1 MRSLFNVKRVIAAVL
16 LALALVQPV
25 CAEEAWQAAFDE
37 TCSNSDQAM
46 SMSVQDLRDLLAKC
60 DELQK
65 VIETQEAS
73 VRKVYLKRLALCRNL
88 YAYMLEYKQ
97 NGQAK

>member
-1 MRSLFNVKRVIAAVL
+1 MRSVFDGKRLIAAAL
-16 LALALVQPV
+16 LALALAQPV
-25 CAEEAWQAAFDE
+25 CAEEAWQASFED
-37 TCSNSDQAM
+37 TCSRSNQAM
-46 SMSVQDLRDLLAKC
+46 TMSVQELRDLVARC

-73 VRKVYLKRLALCRNL
+73 LRKVYLKRLALCRNL

-97 NGQAK
+97 NNQAK